1 MSDALIAAPGA
12 AAPRPLEPEEAAR
25 AGFYA
30 LLSRLYAGGPD
41 AALLAAIAA
50 AGPLPVEAGDAAA
63 AGAKDAAG
71 DLASAWDALRAA
83 SARATP
89 EAVAQEYDELFIGVG
104 KSEVNLHASHWLTGF
119 MMERPLAEVRGALA
133 GLGLERRPET
143 SMVEDHLSA
152 LCETMRILIAGHGK
166 RLPADIGEQKAF
178 FDHHVAAWVFPCCD
192 AISVCPLASFYR
204 DVAQFTKHF
213 LALERD
219 SFAME

>member
-1 MSDALIAAPGA
+1 MIAAPGA
-12 AAPRPLEPEEAAR
+12 AAPRWLEPEEAAR

-50 AGPLPVEAGDAAA
+50 AAPLPVEAGDAAA

>member
-1 MSDALIAAPGA
+1 MSDAAIAAPGA
-12 AAPRPLEPEEAAR
+12 VAPGPLEPEEAAR

-50 AGPLPVEAGDAAA
+50 AGPLPVEAA

-83 SARATP
+83 SARAVP

-133 GLGLERRPET
+133 RLGLERRPET

-152 LCETMRILIAGHGK
+152 LCETMRILIAGQGK
-166 RLPADIGEQKAF
+166 RLPVDIGEQKAF
-178 FDHHVAAWVFPCCD
+178 FDRHVAVWVFPCCD

-204 DVAQFTKHF
+204 DVAQFTRFF